1 LLIALLS
8 FLDLCR
14 RLLSTDSAANA
25 VAEVRDVPILEPSDE
40 VELDAIAAEVG
51 GTVGGP
57 TGRGPSVAAV
67 VRFPR
72 RGA

>member
-14 RLLSTDSAANA
+14 RLLSTDSAATA
-25 VAEVRDVPILEPSDE
+25 VAEVHDVPILEPSDE

-51 GTVGGP
+51 GP